1 MPTSAT
7 AVAKMKGRDPPSGSN
22 KKQQVEGEIRFVQSE
37 DNRYIQITGRILG
50 LVPGAHGLHV
60 HEGSNPSGGDTC
72 TNIGGHFNP
81 SGNNNDHGGKS
92 EWIRHIGDL
101 GNIFADHDGIAF
113 FDITDTMVSLNGP
126 NSVLNRT
133 IVVTEFGDD
142 LGKGSNG
149 ESKVTGNSGKALSC
163 GIITLITPSTRMY

>member
-1 MPTSAT
+1 MPTT
-7 AVAKMKGRDPPSGSN
+7 AVAKMKGVPPSGSN
-22 KKQQVEGEIRFVQSE
+22 KQQAEGEIRFVQS

-60 HEGSNPSGGDTC
+60 HEGSNPSGDAC
-72 TNIGGHFNP
+72 ANIGGHLNP
-81 SGNNNDHGGKS
+81 SGSDHGGKS
-92 EWIRHIGDL
+92 EWIRHVGDL
-101 GNIFADHDGIAF
+101 GNIFADHDGTAF

-126 NSVLNRT
+126 NSVVNRT

-149 ESKVTGNSGKALSC
+149 ESKLTGNSGKPLSC
-163 GIITLITPSTRMY
+163 GIITLIPSTRMY